1 LNKKSWSKVETA
13 GFLPGLLFH
22 HASVMDAAGRLW
34 LFGGVAPQQQG
45 YSGNAYFLDAWHG
58 LFLIRLVQQLL

>member
-34 LFGGVAPQQQG
+34 LIGGVAPQQQDIQETHTFSTPG
-45 YSGNAYFLDAWHG
+45 MVCF
-58 LFLIRLVQQLL
+58 

>member
-1 LNKKSWSKVETA
+1 
-13 GFLPGLLFH
+13 
-22 HASVMDAAGRLW
+22 MDAAGRLW
-34 LFGGVAPQQQG
+34 LIGGVAPQQQG